1 MVAIPAKTGIHGR
14 ASQQGRMDARFL
26 RNDGRVVE
34 TPSNFFFNRTTA

>member
-1 MVAIPAKTGIHGR
+1 
-14 ASQQGRMDARFL
+14 MDARFL